1 MNDDWGR
8 LQELFD
14 EICALD
20 EDSRR
25 VTLDQRCN
33 GNDWLRGQAERMVRA
48 FDAERA
54 ANAEARAGAAGRRFG
69 AWQTTRLLARGGM
82 GEVWLARRADG
93 QHEQITALKILS
105 PYLAAP
111 DSVHR
116 FRRERELL
124 ARLEHPNIA
133 RLLDGGMS
141 SQGEP
146 YLVMEYVEGVR
157 VDRYCDQQ
165 QLSIRERLQLFLKVC
180 AAVNAAHQYLVVH
193 RDLKP
198 GNILVT
204 ADGEPKLLDFG
215 IAKLIDAESGLE
227 QTATANMF
235 LTPMYASPEILRG
248 QPATVASDIY
258 SLGVLLYELLA
269 GRRPFDASKLS
280 PAALIEAVTQKD
292 VPPPSAVAAPI
303 QAATLDGDLDA
314 IALKALA
321 RNPEERYASAA
332 QLAEDIQRYL
342 DGQPVLAVRATWT
355 YVARKFLR
363 RNRLA
368 VGLAALTL
376 LGVALGVGSTVLQ
389 KRVAQRRFDEVRRL
403 AHYVL
408 FDLYDDVSN
417 LSASTRVRADMANRA
432 TEYLNTLSREAKNDR
447 GLRLEL
453 AEGYL
458 RLGDIQGNMFRSN
471 LGDTGAAL
479 GTYQKGLDLLQPL
492 GADPGAV
499 RLRTLIEVHRAQAT
513 DANSG
518 SREAF
523 HRLHEAVENFEK
535 AAGHPPSVEDDYQLG
550 QAYSILGEL
559 EQQQGGWVSMS
570 GMSGAE
576 FDRGET
582 FLRRA
587 VELQPSNPDYAYSLA
602 ELLDRRAQSS
612 ATLAPQRAIAY
623 DQQAVSILNGVRE
636 PYRAYPSFRLLL
648 GRVHSVLLFA
658 YGQLNQL
665 DAAAEQG
672 TLAEQIYLPLAA
684 ASPEDHDLRYRLAV
698 LRRLIGSNDAYG
710 KRWNAS
716 AEEFAKGIAD
726 YDILLQSGPNS
737 QYRGY
742 RAELRMRMA
751 DDLWEAGRHP
761 EAEAAAKAGLV
772 EFRELASSPDAK
784 FPLLRQA
791 ARYML
796 FTEVKD
802 LRNPKE
808 ALELSERARSISSD
822 PFQLYEL
829 LAAAY
834 SENHR
839 YREAVDSIRKAIAA
853 LPPVKPG
860 EAPSRARLSSE
871 ATLAEYERASKS
883 ARQ

>member
-8 LQELFD
+8 LQDHLD
-14 EICALD
+14 EICTLD

-25 VTLDQRCN
+25 LILDQRCN
-33 GNDWLRGQAERMVRA
+33 GDDRLRAEAERMVRA
-48 FDAERA
+48 FDSERA
-54 ANAEARAGAAGRRFG
+54 ANVEARAAPSGRRFG

-93 QHEQITALKILS
+93 QHEQQTALKILS

-165 QLSIRERLQLFLKVC
+165 HLSIRERLQLFLKVC

-204 ADGEPKLLDFG
+204 GDGEPKLLDFG
-215 IAKLIDAESGLE
+215 IGKLIDAETGLE
-227 QTATANMF
+227 QTATANLF
-235 LTPMYASPEILRG
+235 LTPMYASPEILLG

-292 VPPPSAVAAPI
+292 APPPSAVAAPI
-303 QAATLDGDLDA
+303 HAATLGGDLDA

-321 RNPEERYASAA
+321 KNPEERYASAA

-342 DGQPVLAVRATWT
+342 NGQPVTAVRATWT
-355 YVARKFLR
+355 YVARKFIR

-376 LGVALGVGSTVLQ
+376 LGVALGVGSTVAQ

-458 RLGDIQGNMFRSN
+458 RLGDIQGNMFRTN
-471 LGDTGAAL
+471 LGDTRAAL
-479 GTYQKGLDLLQPL
+479 GTYQKGLDLLDPL
-492 GADPGAV
+492 QDDPGAV
-499 RLRTLIEVHRAQAT
+499 RVRTLIEVHRAQAT

-518 SREAF
+518 NREAF

-535 AAGHPPSVEDDYQLG
+535 VAGNPPSVEDDYQLG
-550 QAYSILGEL
+550 QAYSILGGL

-570 GMSGAE
+570 GMNGTD
-576 FDRGET
+576 FDRAET

-612 ATLAPQRAIAY
+612 ASLAPQRATDY
-623 DQQAVSILNGVRE
+623 DQQAVKILNAVRE
-636 PYRAYPSFRLLL
+636 PYRGYPSFRLLL

-672 TLAEQIYLPLAA
+672 SLAEQIYLPLAA

-716 AEEFAKGIAD
+716 ADEFAKGIAD

-737 QYRGY
+737 QYQGY

-761 EAEAAAKAGLV
+761 EAEAAAKAGLA
-772 EFRELASSPDAK
+772 EFRELTGSPDAK

-791 ARYML
+791 ARYLL

-808 ALELSERARSISSD
+808 ALELSERGQSISSD

-839 YREAVDSIRKAIAA
+839 YREAVDSIRQAIGA

-871 ATLAEYERASKS
+871 ATLAEYERAAKS
-883 ARQ
+883 AGQ